1 MVLYAHD
8 SGYLVAG
15 FAFRVC
21 VCVSSSSCV
30 RCAWVQCI
38 DVFAEPMG
46 GCSMGNLELTFQPPT
61 LSSSAGGETQREL
74 LVHKQNLAK
83 GPVAPWEAP
92 CIHLCVY
99 FVCVFMIIIP
109 FIKLYYNSTS

>member
-1 MVLYAHD
+1 MHTIVVILL
-8 SGYLVAG
+8 LVPLSVC
-15 FAFRVC
+15 VC

-99 FVCVFMIIIP
+99 FVCVFMIVIP